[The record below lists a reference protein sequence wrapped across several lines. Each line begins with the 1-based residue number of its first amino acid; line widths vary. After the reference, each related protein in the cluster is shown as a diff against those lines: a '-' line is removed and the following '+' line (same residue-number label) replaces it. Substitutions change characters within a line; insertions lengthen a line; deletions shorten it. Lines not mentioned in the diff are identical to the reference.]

1 MKKFNLIALIPA
13 RSGSERIKNKNI
25 LPLNNHPLISYAIL
39 SAKKSKI
46 FDSIIV
52 STDSAYYAKISKYY
66 GADVPFLRP
75 KKFSKSTSPDYEW
88 VNYTIKRLGKMNR
101 SFSHFFIL
109 RPTNPFRTEKDIKN
123 AWNFFLK
130 HKNCDS
136 LRAVEL
142 CKQHPGKMWK
152 IKKSKILPFWSKQKI
167 NFQPLYN
174 CQYKSLPK
182 IFIQNGFLEISKVDV
197 LTKYKTITGKKIIP
211 YFPDDSKSFDINYRK
226 DLNYIKYLLLKKK
239 VFLPSLKI
247 KSYKKWFK

>member
-25 LPLNNHPLISYAIL
+25 VLLNNHPLIAYAIN

-46 FDSIIV
+46 FDSVIV
-52 STDSAYYAKISKYY
+52 STDSGYYAKIAKYY

-88 VNYTIKRLGKMNR
+88 VNYTIKRLQRMNR

-109 RPTNPFRTEKDIKN
+109 RPTNPFRTEINIKD
-123 AWNFFLK
+123 AWNLFLK
-130 HKNCDS
+130 YKNYDS

-152 IKKSKILPFWSKQKI
+152 IKKKKILPFLNEQKI
-167 NFQPLYN
+167 NSQPSYN

-182 IFIQNGFLEISKVDV
+182 IFIQNGFLEISKINV
-197 LTKYKTITGKKIIP
+197 LKKYKTITGKKIIP
-211 YFPDDSKSFDINYRK
+211 YFSEDSKSFDINYKK
-226 DLNYIKYLLLKKK
+226 DLDYIKYLLLKKNI
-239 VFLPSLKI
+239 FLPLFKI
-247 KSYKKWFK
+247 KSYKK